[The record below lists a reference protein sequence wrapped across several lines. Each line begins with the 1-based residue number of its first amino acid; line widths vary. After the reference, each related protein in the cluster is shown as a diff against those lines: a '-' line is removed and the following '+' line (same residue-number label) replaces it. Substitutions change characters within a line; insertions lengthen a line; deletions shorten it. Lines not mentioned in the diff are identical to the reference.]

1 MKRLCRVLAVFF
13 LAAGL
18 ILPVS
23 EAYAASRDEK
33 IATLQKAGLVTGYPD
48 GTLGLDKPIKRSEMS
63 VLLLRMM
70 GRTVEGAG
78 LETFEDVPSDHWASG
93 YIYEARLLN
102 STSGVKIIS
111 GYPDNTFKPEKNIT
125 NAEIMKILVVMAKPG
140 LTPQAV
146 GAATWPSSWVAWSD
160 EMGIIG
166 AGSGLGHLNPNAP
179 AKRGDVFT
187 MIYNAAASTVGP
199 GEPVNFQPVPKSVT
213 TPGAALRKPLPKNYI
228 TAFNSGSYFD
238 HRAFQQEFL
247 RIMNMDRS
255 VNGLPPLQWAEDL
268 TRGTVQR
275 SQELADYG
283 SVMVNGRGHVRLDGR
298 LWDTAFDYL
307 QPQFQRADRGE
318 NLLGIP
324 FYQSKNTMVV
334 ECKLL
339 LSDPYFMARYC
350 YAQWW
355 SSPGHRANMMDP
367 NYRYANVQVRVSP
380 KSRDINFPGG
390 DIVNFTATTVFRGEY
405 R

>member
-23 EAYAASRDEK
+23 EAYAVGRDEK

-63 VLLLRMM
+63 VLLMRMM

-93 YIYEARLLN
+93 YIYEAHLLN

-125 NAEIMKILVVMAKPG
+125 NAEIMKILVVMSKSG

-187 MIYNAAASTVGP
+187 MIYNAAASMVGP

-228 TAFNSGSYFD
+228 AAFNSGSYFD

-255 VNGLPPLQWAEDL
+255 ANGLPPLQWAEDL
-268 TRGTVQR
+268 TPGTVQR

-307 QPQFQRADRGE
+307 QPQFQTVARGE

-324 FYQSKNTMVV
+324 FYQRKNTMVV

-405 R
+405 

>member
-23 EAYAASRDEK
+23 EAYAVGRDEK
-33 IATLQKAGLVTGYPD
+33 IATLQKAGLVTGYPG

-63 VLLLRMM
+63 VLLMRMM

-213 TPGAALRKPLPKNYI
+213 PPGAALRKPLPKNYI
-228 TAFNSGSYFD
+228 AAFNSGSYFD

-255 VNGLPPLQWAEDL
+255 ANGLPPLQWAEDL
-268 TRGTVQR
+268 TPGTVQR

-283 SVMVNGRGHVRLDGR
+283 SVRVNGRGHVRLDGR

-307 QPQFQRADRGE
+307 QPQFQTVARGE

-380 KSRDINFPGG
+380 KSRDIKFPGG

-405 R
+405 

>member
-1 MKRLCRVLAVFF
+1 M
-13 LAAGL
+13 
-18 ILPVS
+18 
-23 EAYAASRDEK
+23 
-33 IATLQKAGLVTGYPD
+33 
-48 GTLGLDKPIKRSEMS
+48 
-63 VLLLRMM
+63 
-70 GRTVEGAG
+70 
-78 LETFEDVPSDHWASG
+78 
-93 YIYEARLLN
+93 
-102 STSGVKIIS
+102 
-111 GYPDNTFKPEKNIT
+111 
-125 NAEIMKILVVMAKPG
+125 
-140 LTPQAV
+140 
-146 GAATWPSSWVAWSD
+146 
-160 EMGIIG
+160 
-166 AGSGLGHLNPNAP
+166 
-179 AKRGDVFT
+179 
-187 MIYNAAASTVGP
+187 
-199 GEPVNFQPVPKSVT
+199 NFQPVPKSVT

-228 TAFNSGSYFD
+228 AAFNSGSYFD

-307 QPQFQRADRGE
+307 QPQFQTTDRGE

-324 FYQSKNTMVV
+324 FYQRKNTMVV
-334 ECKLL
+334 DCKLL
-339 LSDPYFMARYC
+339 LSDPYYMARFC

-355 SSPGHRANMMDP
+355 SSPEHRANMMDP

-380 KSRDINFPGG
+380 KSRDIKFPGG

>member
-13 LAAGL
+13 LAVGL

-23 EAYAASRDEK
+23 EAYAVGRDEK

-63 VLLLRMM
+63 VLLMRMM

-146 GAATWPSSWVAWSD
+146 GAATWPSSWIAWSD

-166 AGSGLGHLNPNAP
+166 AGSGLGNLNSIAP

-199 GEPVNFQPVPKSVT
+199 GEPVNFQPVPKSMT

-228 TAFNSGSYFD
+228 AAFNSGSYFD

-268 TRGTVQR
+268 TAGTVQR

-283 SVMVNGRGHVRLDGR
+283 SVMVNGQGHVRLDGR

-307 QPQFQRADRGE
+307 QPQFQRAARGE
-318 NLLGIP
+318 NLLAMP
-324 FYQSKNTMVV
+324 FYQNKNTMVV

-339 LSDPYFMARYC
+339 LSDPFFMARYC

-380 KSRDINFPGG
+380 KSRDIKFPGG

-405 R
+405 